1 MKIKDQSL
9 SQKTY
14 RLEVV
19 NENSLQRRAL
29 KFTRLQFF
37 VAVAGAIIAV
47 ILIGAVLSS
56 LPGVRRYIPWST
68 ENDMRSMYM
77 DMALRLDSISY
88 VSRINDAYV
97 NNIVGI
103 LNDEI
108 EISCI
113 DSALLKSESI
123 PVDSLMLASDAE
135 RQFVKDFEENNLF
148 KLSVLTPIAADI
160 MAFFPPVKGGFG
172 YEDRKVMYITSKS
185 VVPVSSVYSGTVI
198 KSDYGSDG
206 YTVMIQHPN
215 NFLTVYTGLT
225 DSFVNKGHRL
235 NTGSRIGLFNNNKGT
250 LMFEIWHDG
259 NAVSPSSVI
268 SFD

>member
-1 MKIKDQSL
+1 MKMKDQSL

-37 VAVAGAIIAV
+37 VAIISV

-113 DSALLKSESI
+113 LNAG
-123 PVDSLMLASDAE
+123 V
-135 RQFVKDFEENNLF
+135 RC
-148 KLSVLTPIAADI
+148 
-160 MAFFPPVKGGFG
+160 
-172 YEDRKVMYITSKS
+172 RKTIC
-185 VVPVSSVYSGTVI
+185 
-198 KSDYGSDG
+198 
-206 YTVMIQHPN
+206 
-215 NFLTVYTGLT
+215 
-225 DSFVNKGHRL
+225 
-235 NTGSRIGLFNNNKGT
+235 
-250 LMFEIWHDG
+250 
-259 NAVSPSSVI
+259 
-268 SFD
+268 

>member
-37 VAVAGAIIAV
+37 VAVAGAIISV

-206 YTVMIQHPN
+206 YTVMI
-215 NFLTVYTGLT
+215 
-225 DSFVNKGHRL
+225 
-235 NTGSRIGLFNNNKGT
+235 
-250 LMFEIWHDG
+250 
-259 NAVSPSSVI
+259 
-268 SFD
+268 